1 MIIKGKKIN
10 IFLLIGGIFLTLIL
24 LLAIILGGYM
34 YVRGYGQLKNN
45 SLSTK
50 LDAFKIENDFL
61 DLGDKFDKE
70 YNNILFC
77 GVDKFNNTDVIM
89 VISINKKLHKINIL
103 RIPRDVYIGE
113 NYATG
118 KINAVYS
125 QPKLNLSG
133 ADTLTYELNNIFRI
147 KIDKYIF
154 MTLDVFENMVDDIGG
169 VDIVLKK
176 DLRIDNSNII
186 KAGKVHLNGKLGAD
200 FVRHRKSYITGD
212 IGRIHAQEQ
221 FVKALGKKFI
231 EDKYWCNVFFL
242 NKYYNIIETNIGRKE
257 VNQYTE
263 GLKDIDVNEIKTFV
277 IEGEPVIHNGY
288 SVYVADVDKTAKLLN
303 QYFMPK
309 GVVVKSSDLKLVKFL
324 EPDHKV
330 DEQEKQNLN
339 EDVEDEYSEYS
350 NGYYKDDYQEY
361 FDSEDIEDVDD
372 LEDVEEKTI
381 DNDGE
386 SLKDEF
392 REYEQY

>member
-200 FVRHRKSYITGD
+200 FVRHRKSYVTGD

-231 EDKYWCNVFFL
+231 EDKYWSNVFFL